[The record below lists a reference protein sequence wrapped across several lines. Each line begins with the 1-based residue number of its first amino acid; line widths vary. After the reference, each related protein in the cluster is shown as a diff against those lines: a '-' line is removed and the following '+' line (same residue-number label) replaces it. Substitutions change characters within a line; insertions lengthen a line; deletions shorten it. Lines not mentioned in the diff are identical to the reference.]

1 MQNRLTA
8 CGIRPISNVVDIT
21 NYVLLELGQPM
32 HAFDLDKLAGPAI
45 VVRRARAGESLK
57 TLDGKTRALTT
68 DMLVIADAERAQ
80 AIGGVMGGADSE
92 VSTGTTRIVFEA
104 AWFQPASV
112 RATSK
117 KLGLKTEAS
126 TRFERGDGSRP
137 RRPRDRARACE
148 LLEQINAGSCRPHR
162 FVDVYPKTHVK
173 QVKLERRRIAGLL
186 GMEVPDAD
194 VERILT
200 SLGFAVGTP

>member
-1 MQNRLTA
+1 
-8 CGIRPISNVVDIT
+8 
-21 NYVLLELGQPM
+21 M
-32 HAFDLDKLAGPAI
+32 HAFDLDKLAGRAI

-57 TLDGKTRALTT
+57 TLDGKTRTLTA

-92 VSTGTTRIVFEA
+92 VSAGTTRIVFEA

-126 TRFERGDGSRP
+126 TRFERGDGS
-137 RRPRDRARACE
+137 DRAGAGRWRAP
-148 LLEQINAGSCRPHR
+148 ASCWSRSAPAR
-162 FVDVYPKTHVK
+162 AADRSSTSTRRRSVT
-173 QVKLERRRIAGLL
+173 QVKLERRRIAGTARH
-186 GMEVPDAD
+186 GRARRRGRAD
-194 VERILT
+194 PHVARVRAGDRQATRAGASRCRGGASTFIGK
-200 SLGFAVGTP
+200 SI